1 MLGEH
6 LKQIYKHLSGIAV
19 ATVLRCTA
27 SVHGGKDPVSIGTI
41 VVWTTNAL
49 CPLWLIQSMQVL
61 FYTHTKGNCPC
72 LTHSAQHTA
81 NCDGKEIGKQQ
92 NKQNMQTQTRNIHR
106 AHYRT
111 SLSGVWWKNNLRG
124 MLRWCTTRWRAHSF
138 FFVVLVVDFLQYAIF
153 AKIHNIRERKKEK
166 KNVMRKCVCDT

>member
-81 NCDGKEIGKQQ
+81 NCDGEEIGKQQ

-138 FFVVLVVDFLQYAIF
+138 FFLLCSSSTFCNMRYSQKFTIF
-153 AKIHNIRERKKEK
+153 EKERKKK
-166 KNVMRKCVCDT
+166 KCNAKMCV